1 MIRLNDLR
9 HSRAWGMGLVTMLLA
24 LLIFMVFTGGPTTDD
39 AATTQA
45 AGLPQPVLDSL
56 SKKPVWCY
64 ADYQDRLGRN
74 NSLGYY
80 PTVSLDEALYAPGAQ
95 RWMAEDAAKQY
106 VRCYTSWQAAFHHQ
120 DGRAFIQRST
130 SMQRVQE
137 WLPDNANEAD
147 YEIALLY
154 GLFRDQWQEVRDP
167 AFSPS
172 IRPHRWVLT
181 EDLGNTLTTQ

>member
-1 MIRLNDLR
+1 MIRLNHLR
-9 HSRAWGMGLVTMLLA
+9 HPRAWHIGLVAMLLA
-24 LLIFMVFTGGPTTDD
+24 LLIRVMATDEPAANQ

-45 AGLPQPVLDSL
+45 SSLPQMVLNSL
-56 SKKPVWCY
+56 SEKPVWCY
-64 ADYQDRLGRN
+64 ADYQDRLGRK

-80 PTVSLDEALYAPGAQ
+80 PTVSLEEVLHAPGAQ
-95 RWMAEDAAKQY
+95 RWMAEDAVKQY
-106 VRCYTSWQAAFHHQ
+106 VRCYTGWQAAFEHQ
-120 DGRAFIQRST
+120 DRRAFTERST
-130 SMQRVQE
+130 SMKQVQE

-154 GLFRDQWQEVRDP
+154 GFFGDQWQEIRDP